1 MDIVTNHTAKL
12 LSYKTKFVNSS
23 YVLLKKNQYGE
34 DICCQVNKL
43 FLASQLIN
51 RLDCYCF
58 PSGPINSKFI
68 ITVDDYSITPNTI
81 YTIKINGSVVGTRN
95 SNLSPTSYAMYNA
108 LFSNVAGL
116 LYDVEFIFTS
126 YTINDAVFIKRS
138 YRYTV
143 YAGCDVTSI
152 EVLHGVTT
160 DTLITTVIGDCTE
173 VICHNCTSDSD
184 LPKLYEVLDNLLK

>member
-12 LSYKTKFVNSS
+12 INYKTKFVNSA

-58 PSGPINSKFI
+58 PSGEINSEFI
-68 ITVDDYSITPNTI
+68 TNVADYFIAPDVI
-81 YTIKINGSVVGTRN
+81 YTIEINGVLIGTRN
-95 SNLSPTSYAMYNA
+95 SNLSPTSYSMYNA

-116 LYDVEFIFTS
+116 VYDVEFNGVS
-126 YTINDAVFIKRS
+126 YD
-138 YRYTV
+138 YTV

-152 EVLHGVTT
+152 VISDGGSLI
-160 DTLITTVIGDCTE
+160 DTLITTVIGNCTE
-173 VICHNCTSDSD
+173 VVCYNCIEDSD
-184 LPKLYEVLDNLLK
+184 LSKLYEVLDNLLK

>member
-12 LSYKTKFVNSS
+12 LSYKTKFVNSA

-95 SNLSPTSYAMYNA
+95 SNISPTSYAMYNA
-108 LFSNVAGL
+108 LFSNIAGL
-116 LYDVEFIFTS
+116 LYDVEFIGGS
-126 YTINDAVFIKRS
+126 YH
-138 YRYTV
+138 YTV

-152 EVLHGVTT
+152 EVLDGVTT
-160 DTLITTVIGDCTE
+160 DTLINTVIGDCTE